1 MTTGPDELSLVAISP
16 GVGQDSTAD
25 GPPERPRTM
34 TAQPMNPLPDSP
46 VAPPPDT
53 SDRACRPRRRRWLAL
68 VMVLLSA
75 TAVAAILG
83 VGLGRDPS
91 VVRSV
96 LIGATAPP
104 LAGPTIDGRAVDLR
118 QYRGDVVL
126 VNIWASWCLA
136 CRREHPVLANAQSQ
150 LGRYGLQIIGIDI
163 RDTDKDALAFQQKMG
178 GVSWPS
184 VRDSDSRHAVEW
196 GAFAVPETYLVDR
209 DGTIVGKVVGAITAD
224 WIQRNVTPL
233 MSPS

>member
-1 MTTGPDELSLVAISP
+1 MTV
-16 GVGQDSTAD
+16 
-25 GPPERPRTM
+25 
-34 TAQPMNPLPDSP
+34 QPTQPLPDSP
-46 VAPPPDT
+46 GATPAST
-53 SDRACRPRRRRWLAL
+53 ADRASRPHRRRWLAL
-68 VMVLLSA
+68 LVVLLSA
-75 TAVAAILG
+75 AAVAAILG

-96 LIGATAPP
+96 LIGTAAPP

-126 VNIWASWCLA
+126 VNVWASWCLA
-136 CRREHPVLANAQSQ
+136 CRREHPVLATAQSQ

-163 RDTDKDALAFQQKMG
+163 HDTDKDALAFQQEMG
-178 GVSWPS
+178 GVGWPS
-184 VRDSDSRHAVEW
+184 IRDSDSRHAVEW

-224 WIQRNVTPL
+224 WIQQNVTPL
-233 MSPS
+233 LSPS